1 MTEVL
6 IGRQPIYDR
15 DLRVFGYELLF
26 RSAEPGQATI
36 VDGERATSD
45 VVLNALVEIGLDR
58 LVGDAHAFINL
69 THNFVLG
76 GYPTALPPD
85 RVVLEILESAPA
97 DDDLVGA
104 VRGLREAGYTVAL
117 DDFDFRDSLRPLVE
131 TATIVKLD
139 LQALGRPGVEA
150 NVRRLRGYNV
160 RLLAEK
166 VETHDDLAF
175 CRELGFDYYQGYF
188 FCKPDLVRERR
199 IPGNR
204 LAVLLLLAKLQD
216 PETDFSE
223 LEALIAQDVSLSYK
237 VLRLINSAFYAR
249 PTKVES
255 IRQALILLGT
265 RLVATWVTLIAM
277 ASVEDKPTELMTTAM
292 VRGRMCEMLARAQ
305 RVPNKDMYFTAGL
318 FSVLDALLDA
328 PMAEV
333 LERLPLSDELEQAL
347 LDGTGPLGATLQ
359 AVLAYERAEWDA
371 IDLPGVEPHV
381 LAAAYLDA
389 IAWAH
394 DMRAAL
400 TS

>member
-1 MTEVL
+1 M
-6 IGRQPIYDR
+6 
-15 DLRVFGYELLF
+15 
-26 RSAEPGQATI
+26 
-36 VDGERATSD
+36 
-45 VVLNALVEIGLDR
+45 
-58 LVGDAHAFINL
+58 
-69 THNFVLG
+69 
-76 GYPTALPPD
+76 
-85 RVVLEILESAPA
+85 
-97 DDDLVGA
+97 
-104 VRGLREAGYTVAL
+104 
-117 DDFDFRDSLRPLVE
+117 
-131 TATIVKLD
+131 
-139 LQALGRPGVEA
+139 
-150 NVRRLRGYNV
+150 RRLRGYNV

>member
-1 MTEVL
+1 MAEVL

-26 RSAEPGQATI
+26 RSAGADQAAI

-69 THNFVLG
+69 THSFVLS

-97 DDDLVGA
+97 DDELVGA

-117 DDFDFRDSLRPLVE
+117 DDFNFRDSLRPLVE

-139 LQALGRPGVEA
+139 LQALGRSGVEA

-175 CRELGFDYYQGYF
+175 CRDLGFDYYQGYF

-199 IPGNR
+199 VPGSR
-204 LAVLLLLAKLQD
+204 SCYCWPSCK
-216 PETDFSE
+216 
-223 LEALIAQDVSLSYK
+223 
-237 VLRLINSAFYAR
+237 
-249 PTKVES
+249 
-255 IRQALILLGT
+255 T
-265 RLVATWVTLIAM
+265 R
-277 ASVEDKPTELMTTAM
+277 KPTSPSW
-292 VRGRMCEMLARAQ
+292 R
-305 RVPNKDMYFTAGL
+305 P
-318 FSVLDALLDA
+318 
-328 PMAEV
+328 
-333 LERLPLSDELEQAL
+333 
-347 LDGTGPLGATLQ
+347 
-359 AVLAYERAEWDA
+359 
-371 IDLPGVEPHV
+371 
-381 LAAAYLDA
+381 
-389 IAWAH
+389 
-394 DMRAAL
+394 
-400 TS
+400 

>member
-1 MTEVL
+1 MAEVL
-6 IGRQPIYDR
+6 IGRQPIYNR
-15 DLRVFGYELLF
+15 DLHVFGYELLF
-26 RSAEPGQATI
+26 RSAGAGRATI

-58 LVGDAHAFINL
+58 LVGEARAFINVTRTFIL
-69 THNFVLG
+69 S
-76 GYPTALPPD
+76 GYPATLPPD
-85 RVVLEILESAPA
+85 RVVLEILESVPA
-97 DDDLVGA
+97 DDDLVEA
-104 VRGLREAGYTVAL
+104 VRGLDEAGYTVAL

-131 TATIVKLD
+131 AAAIVKLD

-150 NVRRLRGYNV
+150 NVRRLREYNV

-175 CRELGFDYYQGYF
+175 CRDLGFDYYQGYF

-199 IPGNR
+199 MPGNR
-204 LAVLLLLAKLQD
+204 LALLQLLAKLHD
-216 PETDFSE
+216 PEADFSE

-277 ASVEDKPTELMTTAM
+277 ASMEDKPTELMTTAM
-292 VRGRMCEMLARAQ
+292 VRARMCEMLARAQ

-333 LERLPLSDELEQAL
+333 LERLPLSDEVEQAL
-347 LDGTGPLGATLQ
+347 LEGTGPLGATLQ

-371 IDLPGVEPHV
+371 IDLPGVAPHV

-394 DMRAAL
+394 DIRAAL
-400 TS
+400 NA